1 MMKLYA
7 TPNYT
12 FFTPDFFDKEK
23 LKKISD
29 ILSFERKVYN
39 PNNNSYDIQ
48 TISLLKKTKLNEKL
62 AKIFSQTASDEV
74 FYFPTGFLSIIEKG
88 LNTTLFNSASIIH
101 KFLDLEKL
109 HYISDTKI
117 IKNLREYQ
125 LEALKSL
132 VKNIRG
138 IVQIPTGGGKTWIIA
153 SIIELAKPDTQILVI
168 VPKSSTL
175 LIQHLKFLSQFFS
188 KDEIGYYYS
197 EGKKPGRITLTT
209 VNSLKI
215 IPYIDKIDIVL
226 IDECQATPSS
236 TILEVMQLSK
246 NAWIRY
252 GFSATPLGRS
262 DERDYH
268 TYAVLGDIVYKVN
281 YQTLQEQKFLSEMY
295 YYSIHFS
302 TPYVLY
308 KNQKIPIDNDLYF
321 LNKYNE
327 VCKIFIENN
336 PYRLEIITKLTN
348 YILTKYPERNCMIIC
363 DRKKLASNLYQELS
377 VLFPNQ
383 VKLISGET
391 PHKTREEALTK
402 FKNNQ
407 IRIIIATQLIE
418 YGIDLPNL
426 NTIILASI
434 GKSPIQLIQR
444 IGRGM
449 RYSSEPLIVFDLV
462 EENNKVLYNQFRQ
475 RVRILS
481 KEGFTIKQ
489 ISVDKLMEKIYN
501 YFQENKN
508 ERR

>member
-1 MMKLYA
+1 
-7 TPNYT
+7 
-12 FFTPDFFDKEK
+12 
-23 LKKISD
+23 
-29 ILSFERKVYN
+29 
-39 PNNNSYDIQ
+39 
-48 TISLLKKTKLNEKL
+48 
-62 AKIFSQTASDEV
+62 
-74 FYFPTGFLSIIEKG
+74 
-88 LNTTLFNSASIIH
+88 
-101 KFLDLEKL
+101 
-109 HYISDTKI
+109 
-117 IKNLREYQ
+117 
-125 LEALKSL
+125 
-132 VKNIRG
+132 
-138 IVQIPTGGGKTWIIA
+138 
-153 SIIELAKPDTQILVI
+153 
-168 VPKSSTL
+168 
-175 LIQHLKFLSQFFS
+175 LSQFFS

-215 IPYIDKIDIVL
+215 IPYIDKIDMVL

-262 DERDYH
+262 DERDYYTH
-268 TYAVLGDIVYKVN
+268 AVLGDIVYKVN

-295 YYSIHFS
+295 YYTIHFS
-302 TPYVLY
+302 SPYILY
-308 KNQKIPIDNDLYF
+308 ENQKIPIDNELYF

-327 VCKIFIENN
+327 VCKLFIENN

-363 DRKKLASNLYQELS
+363 DRKNLASNIYQEL
-377 VLFPNQ
+377 VALFPNQ

-391 PHKTREEALTK
+391 SYKTREEILTQ

-407 IRIIIATQLIE
+407 IKVIITTQLIE

-449 RYSSEPLIVFDLV
+449 RYSSEPLVVFDLV
-462 EENNKVLYNQFRQ
+462 EENNKVLYNQFKQ
-475 RVRILS
+475 RVKTLL
-481 KEGFTIKQ
+481 KEGFTVKQ
-489 ISVDKLMEKIYN
+489 LPVDKVLNLIYN
-501 YFQENKN
+501 YQNNQKGGSYGH
-508 ERR
+508 